1 MTPAL
6 IQSLLS
12 TDIIQCFS
20 SPVSGTA
27 LELWTKIF
35 WKTWRFSP
43 FSISGFWLCG
53 YFLVSPPLS
62 RQRYWA
68 RNSLSVN
75 TQGERGKFLKILRK
89 EGRRGESE
97 GRKGAGEWGGKEGRK
112 KRMKKGGRKE
122 RERTEKNAKKSILLG
137 TNFQKVLI
145 CEQASWILVNKDGSW
160 FHTIT
165 ISKVFVF
172 CDS

>member
-1 MTPAL
+1 M
-6 IQSLLS
+6 
-12 TDIIQCFS
+12 
-20 SPVSGTA
+20 
-27 LELWTKIF
+27 
-35 WKTWRFSP
+35 
-43 FSISGFWLCG
+43 
-53 YFLVSPPLS
+53 
-62 RQRYWA
+62 
-68 RNSLSVN
+68 SVN

-145 CEQASWILVNKDGSW
+145 CEQAS
-160 FHTIT
+160 
-165 ISKVFVF
+165 
-172 CDS
+172 